1 MMGATRVKRH
11 RGNCRTISK
20 RRTWDHSSNVSYIL
34 ALARQVNLGG
44 KRNNGFGKASWDK
57 ISMAMDRARPDLKA
71 LTKRRNNIQKRLWEV
86 SIIKQSLSLIR
97 TEFISCYAR
106 GMVDLGRNSI
116 GHKQWRKINRRF
128 SSCSVSENIQTARS
142 ITN

>member
-11 RGNCRTISK
+11 RANCRTISK

-44 KRNNGFGKASWDK
+44 KKNNGFGKASWDK

-71 LTKRRNNIQKRLWEV
+71 LTKRRKNIQKRLWEV
-86 SIIKQSLSLIR
+86 SITKQSLSLIR
-97 TEFISCYAR
+97 TEFHQLLR
-106 GMVDLGRNSI
+106 KRNGRPWTELDWAQTMEKNKPEI
-116 GHKQWRKINRRF
+116 FELF
-128 SSCSVSENIQTARS
+128 SE
-142 ITN
+142 